1 MMPPKWS
8 VVGMS
13 YWEATLAQSQ
23 QTLFRFELSAGCR
36 IPRFPTRKPG
46 NWEIW
51 ASLPTMAW
59 TQVGSR
65 KIMDGWIA
73 GPKVIQYKL
82 IRFAKLFSIV
92 FEDKHRI
99 AIELMRWPT
108 VSGNSTAMSPAKVK
122 RGQLPASKLPSKQ
135 CKMFNRFL
143 SNVSWQRKHTR
154 KPHRAPHPQS
164 WPFRASATAMWMK
177 FILFLKNKRCGYA
190 LQASQLQT
198 CTSLKLKWRL
208 TRQRKM
214 KDLIR
219 LCVLPKNIS
228 E

>member
-1 MMPPKWS
+1 MTGGYHGITDRSLGLCDWDLNLQSQDEEVNHLGVQSRSANSGGLIMMPPKWS

-59 TQVGSR
+59 TQVGCR
-65 KIMDGWIA
+65 EIMDGWIA

-135 CKMFNRFL
+135 CKMFN
-143 SNVSWQRKHTR
+143 
-154 KPHRAPHPQS
+154 
-164 WPFRASATAMWMK
+164 
-177 FILFLKNKRCGYA
+177 I
-190 LQASQLQT
+190 
-198 CTSLKLKWRL
+198 
-208 TRQRKM
+208 
-214 KDLIR
+214 
-219 LCVLPKNIS
+219 
-228 E
+228 